1 MSSPVIHTARPA
13 ADRGTGMAAGV
24 SAGLAAGGLW
34 GLTFIVPAVSP
45 DFGAVAI
52 STARYVFYG
61 GLSLLLLLMARAPIA
76 ALLRQHGIA
85 VFLLAMSGSVVY
97 YLMMT
102 LAVQRIG
109 AALTA
114 LIIGCLPITVP
125 LTGAWRDPRLLLR
138 IAPALLLIAL
148 GLAVKQ
154 MPALSGLAA
163 APDAFGLLCAVAALV
178 LWNWYALANARYLAR
193 NPQIASRDWASLTGL
208 CAALGAPLLL
218 LLMPVTGERLPDVG
232 PQAWAWFIGM
242 AAVTGIG
249 SAWAAAWLW
258 NLASR
263 RLPVALAGQLIV
275 SETLFALLYAFLL
288 EGRWPQTHEAAAMA
302 LVIGGVLLGLRRM
315 QAA

>member
-1 MSSPVIHTARPA
+1 MSSPAIDASRPA
-13 ADRGTGMAAGV
+13 ADRGSGMAAGV
-24 SAGLAAGGLW
+24 TAGLSAGALW
-34 GLTFIVPAVSP
+34 GLTFIVPAMSP
-45 DFGAVAI
+45 EFGAIAI
-52 STARYVFYG
+52 STARYAFYG
-61 GLSLLLLLMARAPIA
+61 GLSLVLLLIARTPLL
-76 ALLRQHGIA
+76 ALLRRHGIA

-109 AALTA
+109 AAPTA

-125 LTGAWRDPRLLLR
+125 LTGAWRDPRLLRR
-138 IAPALLLIAL
+138 IAPAVALIAL
-148 GLAVKQ
+148 GLAAKQ
-154 MPALSGLAA
+154 FPALTGLQA
-163 APDAFGLLCAVAALV
+163 APDVIGLLCAVAALG

-208 CAALGAPLLL
+208 CAALGAPMLL
-218 LLMPVTGERLPDVG
+218 LLMPLTGERLPAAD
-232 PQAWAWFIGM
+232 PQAWAWFVGM
-242 AAVTGIG
+242 AAVTGLG

-288 EGRWPQTHEAAAMA
+288 EGRWPLLHEAVAMA